1 MNHGE
6 SKVVHI
12 EKAKGKQMM
21 LLSLCIIMVLILLL
35 IGLGASST
43 FLKII
48 MILCALFFALGIWFF
63 TKSLLNKKGFA
74 ILDEHGFYEY
84 STAMSTNDTLIPW
97 KEVKEI
103 NIKEFG
109 AKRYVQVLL
118 HHPEI
123 ADNARTAIGNMF
135 AKSNAKIGYAGILID
150 TNTAKGMKTEELFD
164 LMKDFH
170 QKYAQVKV
178 ESDTPVQTMKTID
191 E

>member
-48 MILCALFFALGIWFF
+48 IILCALFFALGIWFF

-109 AKRYVQVLL
+109 GKRYVQVLL

-123 ADNARTAIGNMF
+123 VDNARTAIGNMF

-170 QKYAQVKV
+170 QKYGQVKV

>member
-63 TKSLLNKKGFA
+63 TKSLLNKK
-74 ILDEHGFYEY
+74 
-84 STAMSTNDTLIPW
+84 
-97 KEVKEI
+97 
-103 NIKEFG
+103 
-109 AKRYVQVLL
+109 VL
-118 HHPEI
+118 
-123 ADNARTAIGNMF
+123 RF
-135 AKSNAKIGYAGILID
+135 
-150 TNTAKGMKTEELFD
+150 
-164 LMKDFH
+164 
-170 QKYAQVKV
+170 
-178 ESDTPVQTMKTID
+178 
-191 E
+191 